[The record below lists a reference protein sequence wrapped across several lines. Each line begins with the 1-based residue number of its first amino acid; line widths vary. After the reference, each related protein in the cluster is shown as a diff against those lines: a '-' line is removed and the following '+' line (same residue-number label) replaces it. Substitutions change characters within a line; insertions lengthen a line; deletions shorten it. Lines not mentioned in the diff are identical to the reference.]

1 MVDVSGHLGLAL
13 IALSPAWFLV
23 DRDSALLFV
32 GLGLPFG
39 MLPDIDL
46 YLSKAIATV
55 QHHGV
60 THTLLFVGIVS
71 VVLAPLLGRTVVP
84 WAANRGLLSRTADA
98 LDRPSVFAGLAV
110 FVGGAA
116 HVFGDI
122 LSAPDI
128 SQPIEPLWP
137 FVQGSVGID
146 VVYYNSN
153 PVNFGLLA
161 AGVLLNVVL
170 WQWRQRRLQPRRA

>member
-1 MVDVSGHLGLAL
+1 MVDVSGHIGIAL
-13 IALSPAWFLV
+13 LALSPAWFLV
-23 DRDSALLFV
+23 DRESAVAFIA
-32 GLGLPFG
+32 LGTPFG

-46 YLSKAIATV
+46 YLSKAVATV

-71 VVLAPLLGRTVVP
+71 AVLGPLLGRTLVP
-84 WAANRGLLSRTADA
+84 WLADRGSLSRAADA
-98 LDRPSVFAGLAV
+98 LDRPSTFAGLAV

-137 FVQGSVGID
+137 LVPGSVGID

-161 AGVLLNVVL
+161 AGVLVNVGF
-170 WQWRQRRLQPRRA
+170 WWWRK